1 MKENEEKLYAK
12 FDALDEMDQFF
23 ERGKLPNLTLQNIV
37 WNQKLVTDI
46 KFEVNILQERKL
58 QSCMSCWQ
66 TLPNI

>member
-1 MKENEEKLYAK
+1 
-12 FDALDEMDQFF
+12 MDQFF

-58 QSCMSCWQ
+58 QSCMSCCQ